1 MDPATFVTELK
12 RRKVYRVA
20 VAYAIVAWLLIQAA
34 SILFPTFEAP
44 PWVMKVFVTA
54 VILGFPVAL
63 ILAWA
68 FELTP
73 EGIKRAEEVP
83 PEESKT
89 GKAGGKWTAIIVAAA
104 VLAAALLAF
113 QFART
118 HKTATAELPKQ
129 TAPTSTS
136 MDKSVAVLPFEN
148 LSSDK
153 ENAFFAQGI
162 QDEIITTLSKIS
174 GLRVIS
180 RTSTV
185 HYNSAPE
192 NLSEIARQ
200 LRVSNVLEGSVQK
213 AGDRVHINVQ
223 LIQADTD
230 AHLWAQSYDRELTD
244 IFGVEAEVAKNIA
257 DSLQATLSPQEK
269 ARVEAK
275 PTTNPDA
282 YVLYLRARDYQTRP
296 DNLLQDFRSA
306 RNLYDQAIKLDPNF
320 ALAHAR
326 LSAVMSQ
333 IYHWFEPT
341 QEVKETAR
349 READESLRLQPDL
362 GEGHLALGL
371 YFYYEES
378 NYDEALRELI
388 LAAKT
393 LPNDGDVGLYIAAVQ
408 RRQGHLTEAIAA
420 YQKAEAID
428 PRNSVTLY
436 DAAQT
441 YFGIRDWPNAV
452 KGMDRVLA
460 LAPDSLNVKIQRA
473 YMEFFWKG
481 SSAPIKAVLESFVP
495 NLDPDGVVTFSRW
508 DVSLM
513 DRDPEAAE
521 RALTSARLQNFV
533 APTGVALPKSYLAG
547 CVAVVRN
554 DAARAQQEFE
564 TARPILEQVVM
575 KSPQDGIRH
584 AQLGFLYALMGR
596 KDAALREGQR
606 GEELTSVSKDII
618 NGGTVQGFRAL
629 IYARIGDADH
639 AIQLIEH
646 LLTTPFAVDYA
657 DDSVTLSD
665 LRQRWEWDPLRN
677 DPRFQ
682 KILASPEPKTL
693 FQ

>member
-1 MDPATFVTELK
+1 MDPATFFTELK

-20 VAYAIVAWLLIQAA
+20 VAYAIVAWLLIQAG

-44 PWVMKVFVTA
+44 AWVMKVFVTA

-63 ILAWA
+63 LLAWA

-73 EGIKRAEEVP
+73 EGIRRAEEVEP
-83 PEESKT
+83 RESKT
-89 GKAGGKWTAIIVAAA
+89 PKAGRKWTAIIVAAA
-104 VLAAALLAF
+104 VLAAGLLAF

-118 HKTATAELPKQ
+118 HKTATTELPKQ
-129 TAPTSTS
+129 TASMATS

-180 RTSTV
+180 RTSTA
-185 HYNSAPE
+185 HYESAPQ
-192 NLSEIARQ
+192 NLPEIARQ

-223 LIQADTD
+223 LIQADND
-230 AHLWAQSYDRELTD
+230 AHLWAQSYNRQLID
-244 IFGVEAEVAKNIA
+244 IFGVEAEVAKSIA
-257 DSLQATLSPQEK
+257 ESLQATLSPQEK
-269 ARVEAK
+269 ARVETK
-275 PTTNPDA
+275 STTNPDA

-296 DNLLQDFRSA
+296 DNLLQDFKSA
-306 RNLYDQAIKLDPNF
+306 AQLYTQAIALDPNF

-326 LSAVMSQ
+326 LSAVMST

-341 QEVKETAR
+341 EEIKQAAR

-371 YFYYEES
+371 YFYYEEG
-378 NYDEALRELI
+378 NYQEALRELN
-388 LAAKT
+388 LAAKA
-393 LPNDGDVGLYIAAVQ
+393 LPSDGDVGLYIAAVQ
-408 RRQGHLTEAIAA
+408 RRQGDLTQAIAA

-460 LAPDSLNVKIQRA
+460 LAPDSPNVKIQRA
-473 YMEFFWKG
+473 YMEFFWNG
-481 SSAPIKAVLESFVP
+481 STAPIKAVLESFAP

-508 DVSLM
+508 DVALM
-513 DRDPEAAE
+513 DRDPDAAE
-521 RALTSARLQNFV
+521 RALTSARLENFV
-533 APTGVALPKSYLAG
+533 APTGVPLPKSYLAG

-596 KDAALREGQR
+596 KDDALREGQR
-606 GEELTSVSKDII
+606 GAEVTPMSKDII
-618 NGGTVQGFRAL
+618 NGGTVQGFLAL

-639 AIQLIEH
+639 AIQLLER
-646 LLTTPFAVDYA
+646 LLITPFAVNYC
-657 DDSVTLSD
+657 DDSITVAD
-665 LRQRWEWDPLRN
+665 LRQRWEWDPLRK

-682 KILASPEPKTL
+682 KILASPEPKTIYK
-693 FQ
+693 

>member
-1 MDPATFVTELK
+1 MDPATFFTELK

-20 VAYAIVAWLLIQAA
+20 VAYAIVAWLLIQAG

-73 EGIKRAEEVP
+73 EGIKRAEEVTTQK
-83 PEESKT
+83 SKIP
-89 GKAGGKWTAIIVAAA
+89 KAGRKWTAIIVVAA
-104 VLAAALLAF
+104 VLAATLLAF

-118 HKTATAELPKQ
+118 RKPATAEPAKQ
-129 TAPTSTS
+129 PAPAAAS

-162 QDEIITTLSKIS
+162 QDEIITTLSRIS

-180 RTSTV
+180 RTSTAR
-185 HYNSAPE
+185 YSSAPE
-192 NLSEIARQ
+192 NLPEIARQ

-223 LIQADTD
+223 LIQADND
-230 AHLWAQSYDRELTD
+230 AHLWAQSYDRQLTD
-244 IFGVEAEVAKNIA
+244 IFGVEGEVAKSIA
-257 DSLQATLSPQEK
+257 ESLQATLSPQEK
-269 ARVEAK
+269 ARVEIK
-275 PTTNPDA
+275 PTTNADA
-282 YVLYLRARDYQTRP
+282 YVLYLRGRDYQTRP
-296 DNLLQDFRSA
+296 DNLLQDFKSA
-306 RNLYDQAIKLDPNF
+306 INLYKQAIALDPNF

-333 IYHWFEPT
+333 IYHWFEPI

-371 YFYYEES
+371 YFYYEEG
-378 NYDEALRELI
+378 NYQEALRELN

-428 PRNSVTLY
+428 PRNSITLY

-441 YFGIRDWPNAV
+441 YFGVRDWPNAV

-473 YMEFFWKG
+473 YMELFGNG
-481 SSAPIKAVLESFVP
+481 STAPIRAVLQGCAS
-495 NLDPDGVVTFSRW
+495 NLDPDGIVTFSRW

-513 DRDPEAAE
+513 DRDPDAAE
-521 RALTSARLQNFV
+521 RALTLARLENFV
-533 APTGVALPKSYLAG
+533 APTGIPLPKSYLAG

-554 DAARAQQEFE
+554 DATRAQQEFE
-564 TARPILEQVVM
+564 AARPILEEVRM
-575 KSPQDGIRH
+575 KSPTDCSR
-584 AQLGFLYALMGR
+584 
-596 KDAALREGQR
+596 
-606 GEELTSVSKDII
+606 T
-618 NGGTVQGFRAL
+618 
-629 IYARIGDADH
+629 
-639 AIQLIEH
+639 
-646 LLTTPFAVDYA
+646 
-657 DDSVTLSD
+657 
-665 LRQRWEWDPLRN
+665 
-677 DPRFQ
+677 
-682 KILASPEPKTL
+682 
-693 FQ
+693 